1 MADENLSRIDAYNLA
16 AVPKLSRQAHA
27 RILEEG
33 TRAVQEELRLKVDGW
48 CGPKTIAAVEGLE
61 GAQSGEAP
69 STGSSGLVP
78 VPKGRSGIRSV
89 YGAFE
94 YEESTTQRGAIV
106 IDKAWSRKNIV
117 GVYLHTGK
125 RVWLHRL
132 VADEFRRLFEKACA
146 ASGYTPERIGTWVAR
161 HILWNPEKALS
172 THSWGIAVDFDS
184 RLNRYGVP
192 VLETKLGQHPAFVE
206 VFEDAG
212 WVWGGRWGDPD
223 TGRGCDAMHFQRA
236 RV

>member
-1 MADENLSRIDAYNLA
+1 VTDENLSRIDAYNLA
-16 AVPKLSRQAHA
+16 AYPKLSRQAHA
-27 RILEEG
+27 RLLEEG
-33 TRAVQEELRLKVDGW
+33 TRVVQEDLRLKVDGW
-48 CGPKTIAAVEGLE
+48 CGPKTSAALEGLE
-61 GAQSGEAP
+61 GAQSGEPAQP
-69 STGSSGLVP
+69 ESLII
-78 VPKGRSGIRSV
+78 PKGRAGVRDV

-94 YEESTTQRGAIV
+94 YEESTEQRGAIV
-106 IDKAWSRKNIV
+106 IDRAWSRKNIV

-132 VADEFRRLFEKACA
+132 VADEFRVLFKRACA

-172 THSWGIAVDFDS
+172 THSWGIAIDFDS
-184 RLNRYGVP
+184 RKNGYGKTDT
-192 VLETKLGQHPAFVE
+192 LIRQHPAFIA

-212 WVWGGRWGDPD
+212 WIWGGRWSTPD
-223 TGRGCDAMHFQRA
+223 DMHVQRA